1 MIRAGLRCRT
11 SQGAPK
17 PASSIQDGEVLALQ
31 GTSVPGEASGR
42 LRQGPGGQRLNHVED
57 GSCPLRSAWNR
68 GVGSLRSLGWL
79 PAAAA
84 SRPRHPA
91 GCFCCRNSRS
101 LESGASRFCPI
112 KRRFCSVMVDFG
124 TPLLL
129 AFFAT
134 RKENKSR
141 HKGMFVSEVRFL
153 SQMFFSASSKMHP
166 ELSSRFLSAAHN
178 NSISVTT
185 WGRRR
190 LPRRRWA
197 WGGGLRRSRPLP
209 PQRKRPVRAN
219 PVRDPADGCG
229 FRRSCLSRVATGRLG
244 A

>member
-1 MIRAGLRCRT
+1 M
-11 SQGAPK
+11 
-17 PASSIQDGEVLALQ
+17 
-31 GTSVPGEASGR
+31 
-42 LRQGPGGQRLNHVED
+42 ED

-68 GVGSLRSLGWL
+68 GVESLRSLGWL
-79 PAAAA
+79 PAAA

-124 TPLLL
+124 TSLLL
-129 AFFAT
+129 PFFAT

-141 HKGMFVSEVRFL
+141 HKAMFVSEVRFL

-190 LPRRRWA
+190 LPRRWA
-197 WGGGLRRSRPLP
+197 WGGGLRRSHPLP
-209 PQRKRPVRAN
+209 PQRKRPVQLETPLTVAGFGGLACPGWQLAGWGLSGA
-219 PVRDPADGCG
+219 PVCTCVPE
-229 FRRSCLSRVATGRLG
+229 SRVCRVTARGTLVSAWPRRAWDVVLST
-244 A
+244 